1 MKVSLPR
8 VDALNKGFADLF
20 GRTFKTQKT
29 PAPWV
34 PAASDPIAMAFY
46 GSQEVG
52 SPPHVVW
59 ILDLP
64 TSTGMAAALSMAP
77 PAIANA
83 SVAARRMNELLVE
96 NFRETMNVAAS
107 LFDVSDG
114 RLVLQRVMVP
124 PTPTPPAVLMLA
136 EKAKTRLDVSTYM
149 QGYDSGRM
157 SLLIV
162 G

>member
-1 MKVSLPR
+1 MKVQLPR
-8 VDALNKGFADLF
+8 IDALNKGFADLF

-29 PAPWV
+29 PAPWL
-34 PAASDPIAMAFY
+34 PDPKDPIAMAFY
-46 GSQEVG
+46 GPQEMG

-64 TSTGMAAALSMAP
+64 TATGMAAALSMAP

-83 SVAARRMNELLVE
+83 SVSSGRMNELLVE

-107 LFDVSDG
+107 MFDVTDG

-157 SLLIV
+157 SLLVV

>member
-1 MKVSLPR
+1 VKVLLPR

-29 PAPWV
+29 AAPWV
-34 PAASDPIAMAFY
+34 PGPKEPIAMSFY
-46 GSQEVG
+46 GPQEVG
-52 SPPHVVW
+52 SPPHAVW

-83 SVAARRMNELLVE
+83 SVTSGRMNELLVE
-96 NFRETMNVAAS
+96 NFRETMNVAGS
-107 LFDVSDG
+107 FFDVSDG

-124 PTPTPPAVLMLA
+124 PTATPPAVLMLA

-149 QGYDSGRM
+149 QGYDTGRM